1 MKKPY
6 YTAEKVTDR
15 ITAIW
20 SACGEVLYFIQGE
33 ARGLLMD
40 TNLGVGHLKSLV
52 NSLTDK
58 PYDVVITHG
67 HVDHALGAP
76 EYDTVYM
83 NYVDIPVYQAMCPME
98 ERLGYLQANLGP
110 AFEEFGFVDEDFV
123 LPEPD
128 KQFRELCEGD
138 VFDLG
143 GVHVEI
149 YAFPGHTQGS
159 VVLLIP
165 EERVLITGDACN
177 DSTFLFDENSSAVED
192 YKKEVLRVKSLLDGR
207 YDRVF
212 ICHHAIDTGTDILEN
227 MIGVCDDILTG
238 NADDLPFDFRGY
250 RAFIAKQCSPH
261 FERADG
267 KHGNLIYSKEKVFSE
282 GRR

>member
-1 MKKPY
+1 MNKTY
-6 YTAEKVTDR
+6 YTTEKVTDR

-40 TNLGVGHLKSLV
+40 TNLGVGHLKALV
-52 NSLTDK
+52 DSLTGK
-58 PYDVVITHG
+58 PYDVVLTHG

-83 NYVDIPVYQAMCPME
+83 NHADIPVYQAMCPME
-98 ERLGYLQANLGP
+98 ERLGYLRANLGP
-110 AFEEFGFVDEDFV
+110 GYEAYGFTDADFV
-123 LPEPD
+123 PPEPD
-128 KQFRELCEGD
+128 KEFHNLCEGD

-159 VVLLIP
+159 MVLLIP
-165 EERVLITGDACN
+165 EERVLIAGDACN
-177 DSTFLFDENSSAVED
+177 DSTFLFDENSSTVED
-192 YKKEVLRVKSLLDGR
+192 YRREVLRLKTLLGGR

-212 ICHHAIDTGTDILEN
+212 ICHHAIDTGPDILEN
-227 MIGVCDDILTG
+227 MIGVCDDILAG
-238 NADDLPFDFRGY
+238 NTDDLPFDFRGY
-250 RAFIAKQCSPH
+250 QAYIAKQCSPY
-261 FERADG
+261 FERPDG
-267 KHGNLIYSKEKVFSE
+267 KHGNLIYSKEKVYSE
-282 GRR
+282 DRR